1 MRKMNFCIFILSV
14 IGTLAVSCSISQQD
28 AQGSFSVTHSV
39 VEDSVAADAGD
50 KSSETVFYVRDSSLY
65 SGIFLQEFK
74 KTYRAYKEVALLGDT
89 ILINNDYKNII
100 TIPVDLPLNQIVEY
114 ARTDEDKSYTLF
126 LKRVNIS
133 SLEYVYYESEGG
145 REINCEQGTADLEAL
160 FYLRAEAVFEDD
172 SGNLSGMSEYI
183 DASGRDCPV
192 YICVGRQNIEKSFLY
207 YACSDGIRTPEL
219 IRKK

>member
-1 MRKMNFCIFILSV
+1 MNFFIFILSV
-14 IGTLAVSCSISQQD
+14 IWTFAAFCSTSQQEVQD
-28 AQGSFSVTHSV
+28 SFSITHSV
-39 VEDSVAADAGD
+39 VEDSIAVDAGD

-65 SGIFLQEFK
+65 SAIFLQEFR

-89 ILINNDYKNII
+89 ILINNEYKNII

-114 ARTDEDKSYTLF
+114 VRIDKDKSYTLF
-126 LKRVNIS
+126 LKRVNVS

-145 REINCEQGTADLEAL
+145 REINQEQGTADLEAL
-160 FYLRAEAVFEDD
+160 FYLRAEAVFEDE
-172 SGNLSGMSEYI
+172 SGNSFGMNAYI

-192 YICVGRQNIEKSFLY
+192 HICVGKQNIEKSFLY